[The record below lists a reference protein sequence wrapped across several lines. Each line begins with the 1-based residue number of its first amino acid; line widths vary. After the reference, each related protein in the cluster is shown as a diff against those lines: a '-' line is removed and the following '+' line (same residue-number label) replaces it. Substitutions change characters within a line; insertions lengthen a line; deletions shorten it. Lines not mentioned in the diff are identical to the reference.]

1 MYCPACGSA
10 VNDEL
15 RYCNRCGER
24 LTRPEKTE
32 PKDDIGK
39 MVDSLMTTIFLVVM
53 FGLGI
58 LVGLTAI
65 LLDKNVAHGGV
76 AAIIALWLA
85 AIFGICFMIARQA
98 SRLIDLRTRRIEA
111 DLDPQRS
118 DSYLP
123 PVEPNRIDEYRQPA
137 SSIVESTTRTLDETK
152 IER

>member
-10 VNDEL
+10 VNDQL
-15 RYCNRCGER
+15 HYCNRCGER
-24 LTRPEKTE
+24 LTRPEIPET
-32 PKDDIGK
+32 KDETRKLI
-39 MVDSLMTTIFLVVM
+39 DSLMTTIFLVVM

-85 AIFGICFMIARQA
+85 AIFGICFMLARQA
-98 SRLIDLRTRRIEA
+98 SRLIEIRTRRLER
-111 DLDPQRS
+111 DLDSPRKE
-118 DSYLP
+118 SYLP
-123 PVEPNRIDEYRQPA
+123 PTNPNQLDAHREPARSVVET
-137 SSIVESTTRTLDETK
+137 TTRTLDESK